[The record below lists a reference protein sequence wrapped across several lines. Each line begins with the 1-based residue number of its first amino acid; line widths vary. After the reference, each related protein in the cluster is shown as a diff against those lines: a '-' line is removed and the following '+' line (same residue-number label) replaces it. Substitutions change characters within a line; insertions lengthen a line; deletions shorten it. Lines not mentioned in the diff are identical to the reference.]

1 MKILFFGDSITDM
14 ARVRTADDWHHSA
27 WGYGYVRIVADS
39 LIAKDPTKYEFINRG
54 ISGNRTVD
62 LYARIKEDVWNHNPD
77 VMSLYIGVNDV
88 WHDLGEIK
96 KGVTI
101 DRFEKIYRMIIED
114 TLKELPNLKIM
125 LVEPFVVKGIA
136 TEEKWQDFLKVYD
149 YAKVIKKIAKEYNF
163 PVVELQEEMTKAV
176 EKYGSE
182 IVCRDGVHPNS
193 YGMGVIA
200 KQWLKVYNENFE
212 K

>member
-14 ARVRTADDWHHSA
+14 ARYRDADDWHHSA
-27 WGYGYVRIVADS
+27 WGYGYVRIVADN

-62 LYARIKEDVWNHNPD
+62 LYARIREDAWNHNPD
-77 VMSLYIGVNDV
+77 LISLYVGVNDV
-88 WHDLGEIK
+88 WHNLNDNPHGLDI
-96 KGVTI
+96 V
-101 DRFEKIYRMIIED
+101 RFEKVYRMIVED
-114 TLKELPNLKIM
+114 TIKALPNTKLMIV
-125 LVEPFVVKGIA
+125 LPFVVKGTSTTPI
-136 TEEKWQDFLKVYD
+136 WDDFTVLFD
-149 YAKVIKKIAKEYNF
+149 YVKIIKNIAKEYNI
-163 PVVELQEEMTKAV
+163 PVVELQGIMDEAV

-200 KQWLKVYNENFE
+200 KKWLEVYTENFE
-212 K
+212 N